1 MLYGGRSSEHE
12 ISLASAAAVFANLDK
27 QKYEAIALRIEKDG
41 RWVLADRP
49 PSAASASEVIDQMK
63 SDTNRVRGGREVMLP
78 ARPGAGTDTLW
89 LLDRREARTRE
100 THGEEVDAVTT
111 LTGLGL
117 DVIFPVLHGPLG
129 EDGTIQG
136 LLELANVAY
145 VGCGVLASAAGMD
158 KAAMKILFKHNGLRV
173 SDWVVVTRREFLADR
188 DAVQKRIEKALAY
201 PLFVKPA
208 NMGSSVGI
216 SKVHDASELFPAL
229 ELAANYDRKLVVE
242 AAVPEAREI
251 ECAVIGNDEPEAS
264 VIGEVVPANEFYDYD
279 AKYISGGSKT
289 VIPAKLGDKI
299 AADIQKQAIAAFQ
312 AIDGA
317 GMARVD
323 FLVSRANNKIFVNEV
338 NTIPGFT
345 TISMYAQMWAESG
358 VDYATL
364 VDRLITLAVDRHKEK
379 QELRTSAF

>member
-27 QKYEAIALRIEKDG
+27 KKYEAIALRIEKDG
-41 RWVLADRP
+41 RWVLADKP
-49 PSAASASEVIDQMK
+49 PSAASAADVMDQMK

-100 THGEEVDAVTT
+100 THGEEVDATTT

-145 VGCGVLASAAGMD
+145 VGCGVLASAVGMD

-173 SDWVVVTRREFLADR
+173 SDWVVVTRRELQADR
-188 DAVQKRIEKALAY
+188 DAVKKHIEKTLSY

-208 NMGSSVGI
+208 SMGSMSVV
-216 SKVHDASELFPAL
+216 KSEAELLPVL
-229 ELAANYDRKLVVE
+229 ELAATHNRRIIVE
-242 AAVPEAREI
+242 AAIADAREI
-251 ECAVIGNDEPEAS
+251 QCAVVGNDAPEAS
-264 VIGEVVPANEFYDYD
+264 VVGEVVPADDD
-279 AKYISGGSKT
+279 ATDIAAGSKT
-289 VIPAKLGDKI
+289 VIPAKLGDKV
-299 AADIQKQAIAAFQ
+299 AAEIQKQAIAAFQ

-323 FLVSRANNKIFVNEV
+323 FLVSRVTNKIYVNEV
-338 NTIPGFT
+338 NTIPGFA
-345 TISMYAQMWAESG
+345 TISMYAQMWAASG

-379 QELRTSAF
+379 QELRTSVF